1 MIKNHIQ
8 PPKRKRL
15 SHLRSH
21 FCQVQVPM
29 QRLYSRIPSVTPSRK
44 AGPKLKKDLVKNLEK
59 ANLVQSRQCSMLR
72 QDKGELEIRLWE
84 SRPVRMPA
92 QVRKMRNQRM
102 EEKNRQALN
111 LKLKLTRK
119 AKMTKTKTKM
129 MDQMKRTRQ
138 MNPLTRPKNRK
149 HTVGKSA
156 KRHLPA
162 PRNLWPQHHQQHKM
176 VNLLLN
182 HQNL

>member
-1 MIKNHIQ
+1 MTKKHIQ

-15 SHLRSH
+15 SRLSSHLMD
-21 FCQVQVPM
+21 FCRVRVPM

-59 ANLVQSRQCSMLR
+59 AKPARSTQCSMLR

-84 SRPVRMPA
+84 SRTLRMPA

-102 EEKNRQALN
+102 EEKNRQARKP
-111 LKLKLTRK
+111 KLKLTRK

-129 MDQMKRTRQ
+129 MDQMKRARQ
-138 MNPLTRPKNRK
+138 MNPLTRPKN
-149 HTVGKSA
+149 
-156 KRHLPA
+156 RHLPA

-176 VNLLLN
+176 VNLLLW